1 MSTETKVQ
9 DLTSL
14 SHMVRDKPN
23 NHTKGREILLVN
35 TAKSVLNP
43 PFQTP
48 LKSLLLAH
56 PNPGCQRCGWLQH
69 LQEMQPKEQLRQT
82 VSLCQLVNT
91 GVQSQR
97 YLGRSFWSIL
107 QDAGWRRASPSS
119 SRTCSLPNS
128 PTTLGHFGGGAG

>member
-1 MSTETKVQ
+1 MQ

-35 TAKSVLNP
+35 TTKSVLNP

-56 PNPGCQRCGWLQH
+56 PNPGCKRCSWLQH
-69 LQEMQPKEQLRQT
+69 LQEMQPKEQFRQT

-91 GVQSQR
+91 GVHRVKGTWGDHSGQSCR
-97 YLGRSFWSIL
+97 TRVG
-107 QDAGWRRASPSS
+107 DVPPHPRRAPVACLTPQLLWATSV
-119 SRTCSLPNS
+119 
-128 PTTLGHFGGGAG
+128 GARGDSG